1 MSRALPLAAVTLA
14 ALLGGHAAQAQSL
27 AGDVKACR
35 QMTDP
40 ARRLACYDALQLPA
54 EGAPAAAVSAVVA
67 PAAAAAAAAA
77 PVAAVD
83 PVARFGQEAIKAP
96 AGAPAELKQIESRI
110 RGKFRGWGP
119 NTSIEFENGQVWRI
133 ADGSSAYYDLQDPKV
148 TVHRGML
155 GAFYLEVEGIGFQM
169 RVTRVR

>member
-1 MSRALPLAAVTLA
+1 MPRGLILITAVA
-14 ALLGGHAAQAQSL
+14 ALLGAGAVHAQNL

-40 ARRLACYDALQLPA
+40 ARRLGCYDALQLPA
-54 EGAPAAAVSAVVA
+54 EPTAAVAAPA
-67 PAAAAAAAAA
+67 PMAAA
-77 PVAAVD
+77 PVVVD
-83 PVARFGQEAIKAP
+83 PVARFGQESVKP
-96 AGAPAELKQIESRI
+96 VAGTPELKQIESRI

-119 NTSIEFENGQVWRI
+119 NTQLSFENGQVWRI
-133 ADGSSAYYDLQDPKV
+133 ADGSSADYDLLDPKV

-155 GAFYLEVEGIGFQM
+155 GAFYLEIEGIGFQM